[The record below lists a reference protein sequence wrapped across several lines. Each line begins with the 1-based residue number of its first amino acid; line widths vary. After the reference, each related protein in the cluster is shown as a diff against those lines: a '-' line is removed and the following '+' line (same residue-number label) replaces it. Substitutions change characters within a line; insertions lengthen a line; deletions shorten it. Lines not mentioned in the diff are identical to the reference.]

1 MKITKFFALIA
12 AAATMFVGCQEPT
25 DDNGQGGGDPSATS
39 DITLSAAEMVE
50 VNTPI
55 EFTITNSE
63 GEDVTAEA
71 TIYDKSHDFVPV
83 SNPFTPTEDGDY
95 TFYAVVGDSISKD
108 IKVVVTPVVP
118 ALPEDS
124 NTANTSFVHHILLVD
139 HTGNTCGYC
148 PGMMRALKEVA
159 ETEGYHEKY
168 YEAMAHSYANTDP
181 AYSGSASAISTYF
194 RITGYPTLTYNFN
207 TTLTSGPTADHIKQQ
222 IDALWKES
230 ADAGVAAATS
240 MATKSVVVN
249 SEVKAAVTGEYS
261 ITAWLLEDGI
271 EATQSQG
278 DDWMDIHNNAI
289 RQAAITSP
297 ITGYELGTIEAGKC
311 TTRVLNLKITSS
323 KWNRDNMK
331 VMLIVSK
338 KNDKGVYDVAN
349 VVLCPMNDTVTYN
362 YNN

>member
-12 AAATMFVGCQEPT
+12 AAATMFFGCQEPT
-25 DDNGQGGGDPSATS
+25 EDNDQGS

-71 TIYDKSHDFVPV
+71 TIYDKSHDYVTV

-124 NTANTSFVHHILLVD
+124 DVANTSFVHRILLVD

-148 PGMMRALKEVA
+148 PKMMKALKEVE

-168 YEAMAHSYANTDP
+168 YEAMAHSYTTSDP
-181 AYSGSASAISTYF
+181 AYSGSASAISTYY
-194 RITGYPTLTYNFN
+194 RITEYPTLTYNFAH
-207 TTLTSGPTADHIKQQ
+207 TTTSSYNAAHIKQQ

-240 MATKSVVVN
+240 MGTKYIVVN
-249 SEVKAAVTGEYS
+249 SEIKAAVTGDYS

-271 EATQSQG
+271 EAKQMNG
-278 DDWMDIHNNAI
+278 EDWMDIHNNAI
-289 RQAAITSP
+289 RQATITSP

-311 TTRVLNLKITSS
+311 ATDVLTLKITSS